1 MTPTYESYISAVR
14 ARVAQQVQ
22 MAAFLI
28 WILAVFFFGSNIS
41 LYSPKNIFGRTVE
54 MPTIILTAAEI
65 TIGKRWSRQR
75 WEVFKIRNT

>member
-28 WILAVFFFGSNIS
+28 WILAGFFFREEVFPFIVQKTSWGE
-41 LYSPKNIFGRTVE
+41 FVE

-65 TIGKRWSRQR
+65 KMEGS
-75 WEVFKIRNT
+75 F